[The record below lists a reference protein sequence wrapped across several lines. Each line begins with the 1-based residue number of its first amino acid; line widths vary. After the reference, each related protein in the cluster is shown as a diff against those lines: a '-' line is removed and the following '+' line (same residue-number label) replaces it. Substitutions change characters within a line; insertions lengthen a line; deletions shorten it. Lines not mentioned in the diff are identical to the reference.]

1 VLIAARIGVACAL
14 GHRDPTPHAARTTAN
29 AIMKLIAYSTI
40 ASTACAFVSTSPAAP
55 AVSLRAVEARAVEA
69 APARDLTGRI
79 PDCPATLWDDQNID
93 VAAARRGAAPL
104 PECPTEHVA
113 RLSSAGPEYFRE
125 RSGAILGDL
134 EKHGCVWFRGFDLM
148 KTEAGFRQFYEA
160 VGLDPCLDPIHTS
173 GLRAFASQSDA
184 LYEEVNKESLAQ
196 HYIGLH
202 QESTHKKTA
211 TYGAFVCF
219 KPATVSGGE
228 FFIADAAK
236 IARDLDA
243 DVAQRI
249 YDKKIRIS
257 VSNLDLDFLEAAG
270 PFKEGL
276 MEGAKNAVDTLV
288 APKFDMDL
296 EMIYGADGKPMRLQ
310 AVEQVASPLNRHPKT
325 GELLWFCN
333 IHNHARYLRD
343 RRPCTVPEVGM
354 TEVYHGDLSAISSDD
369 LDHINAVSEKNIA
382 KIPMQP
388 GDVLLVDNYRILH
401 GRDTF
406 KGDRYHAVSW
416 FGGLV
421 KDRPADYDDGDDD
434 AQKPGDLLNKLI
446 NKYVVD
452 AF

>member
-1 VLIAARIGVACAL
+1 
-14 GHRDPTPHAARTTAN
+14 
-29 AIMKLIAYSTI
+29 
-40 ASTACAFVSTSPAAP
+40 
-55 AVSLRAVEARAVEA
+55 
-69 APARDLTGRI
+69 
-79 PDCPATLWDDQNID
+79 
-93 VAAARRGAAPL
+93 
-104 PECPTEHVA
+104 
-113 RLSSAGPEYFRE
+113 
-125 RSGAILGDL
+125 
-134 EKHGCVWFRGFDLM
+134 M

-257 VSNLDLDFLEAAG
+257 VSNLDLNFLEATG

>member
-1 VLIAARIGVACAL
+1 
-14 GHRDPTPHAARTTAN
+14 
-29 AIMKLIAYSTI
+29 MKLLPCLVAG
-40 ASTACAFVSTSPAAP
+40 AAGLVAPPAA
-55 AVSLRAVEARAVEA
+55 SLRASTTVRAATMEA
-69 APARDLTGRI
+69 ASGAATKVRDLTGNI
-79 PDCPATLWDDQNID
+79 PDCPATIWDADGVDIAKERESLKALGACPIELK
-93 VAAARRGAAPL
+93 AADAASGAA
-104 PECPTEHVA
+104 
-113 RLSSAGPEYFRE
+113 YFE
-125 RSGAILGDL
+125 DKADEIMDLL
-134 EKHGCVWFRGFDLM
+134 EKHGCVWLRGFDLM
-148 KTEAGFRQFYEA
+148 KDEAGFRAWYEA
-160 VGLDPCLDPIHTS
+160 MGLDPCLDPIHTS
-173 GLRAFASQSDA
+173 GLRSFASQGDA
-184 LYEEVNKESLAQ
+184 IYEEVNKESLSQ

-257 VSNLDLDFLEAAG
+257 VSNLDLNFLEATG

-421 KDRPADYDDGDDD
+421 KDRPADFDDSNENS
-434 AQKPGDLLNKLI
+434 KPGDLLNKFV
-446 NKYVVD
+446 NKFLVES
-452 AF
+452 F

>member
-1 VLIAARIGVACAL
+1 
-14 GHRDPTPHAARTTAN
+14 
-29 AIMKLIAYSTI
+29 MKLIAYSTI

-93 VAAARRGAAPL
+93 
-104 PECPTEHVA
+104 
-113 RLSSAGPEYFRE
+113 YFRE

-160 VGLDPCLDPIHTS
+160 VGLDPRLDPIHTP
-173 GLRAFASQSDA
+173 GLALAPQSDA
-184 LYEEVNKESLAQ
+184 LYEE
-196 HYIGLH
+196 
-202 QESTHKKTA
+202 
-211 TYGAFVCF
+211 
-219 KPATVSGGE
+219 PATVSGGE
-228 FFIADAAK
+228 FFIADAK

-257 VSNLDLDFLEAAG
+257 VSNLDLNFLEAAG

-333 IHNHARYLRD
+333 IHNHATSGTGA
-343 RRPCTVPEVGM
+343 CTVPEVGM

-369 LDHINAVSEKNIA
+369 LDHINA
-382 KIPMQP
+382 
-388 GDVLLVDNYRILH
+388 
-401 GRDTF
+401 
-406 KGDRYHAVSW
+406 
-416 FGGLV
+416 
-421 KDRPADYDDGDDD
+421 DRPADYDDGDDD
-434 AQKPGDLLNKLI
+434 AQKPGDLLNAI
-446 NKYVVD
+446 NARRRRV
-452 AF
+452 

>member
-1 VLIAARIGVACAL
+1 
-14 GHRDPTPHAARTTAN
+14 
-29 AIMKLIAYSTI
+29 MKLIAYSTI
-40 ASTACAFVSTSPAAP
+40 ASTACAFVATAPAAP

-113 RLSSAGPEYFRE
+113 RSSGAGPEYFRE
-125 RSGAILGDL
+125 RSAAILGDL

-249 YDKKIRIS
+249 YDRKIRIS
-257 VSNLDLDFLEAAG
+257 VSNLDMDFLEGADFDINLPDIITEKTG
-270 PFKEGL
+270 LPKKTEVRLKEPI
-276 MEGAKNAVDTLV
+276 MEGARVLVDKLV

-296 EMIYGADGKPMRLQ
+296 EMRYGADGKPMRMQ
-310 AVEQVASPLNRHPKT
+310 AIEQVASPFNRHPVT